1 MANEKSEYVN
11 IRVRR
16 PARSRL
22 KVMAAQAQDG
32 TTIADIVDK
41 LSLRK

>member
-1 MANEKSEYVN
+1 MAKEKSEYVS

-22 KVMAAQAQDG
+22 KIMAAETEGA
-32 TTIADIVDK
+32 TIADIVDK